1 MSGARH
7 VSSSSKMSS
16 ISFSQLKHLA
26 TDVYTKI
33 GPWASESI
41 YQNAMKYALIKAG
54 FAVES
59 ERDIPV
65 EYDGM
70 YVGTV
75 RADLV
80 VAKQLVIE
88 LKAVTG
94 ATTSTVETA
103 TMQCRHYL
111 QLTGISVGAVVV
123 FPQRDGQ
130 EVFCKEVTLADPE
143 SEVEESDAP
152 APVPAIAAAPFDNL
166 ASGASKKTRKPRA
179 PMTSE
184 AKAQM
189 MAKRAATIAAK
200 TVKV

>member
-1 MSGARH
+1 
-7 VSSSSKMSS
+7 MSS
-16 ISFSQLKHLA
+16 ISFSQLKQLA
-26 TDVYTKI
+26 ADVYTKI

-94 ATTSTVETA
+94 ATTSTVDTA

-111 QLTGISVGAVVV
+111 QLTGIAMGAVIV

-143 SEVEESDAP
+143 SEADEPDVPSPVIAP
-152 APVPAIAAAPFDNL
+152 NPFDDVF
-166 ASGASKKTRKPRA
+166 SGAPKKTRKPRG
-179 PMTSE
+179 PMSDE
-184 AKAQM
+184 AKAAM
-189 MAKRAATIAAK
+189 KAKRAATIAAK
-200 TVKV
+200 IAKV

>member
-1 MSGARH
+1 MAGSTYNIILL
-7 VSSSSKMSS
+7 STMSS
-16 ISFSQLKHLA
+16 ISFSQLKQLA
-26 TDVYTKI
+26 ADVYTKI

-41 YQNAMKYALIKAG
+41 YQNAMKYALAKAG

-80 VAKQLVIE
+80 VSKQMVVE
-88 LKAVTG
+88 LKAVAG

-111 QLTGISVGAVVV
+111 RLTGIAVGAVVV

-130 EVFCKEVTLADPE
+130 EVFCKEVTLTDTEPE
-143 SEVEESDAP
+143 AP
-152 APVPAIAAAPFDNL
+152 APVITANPFDDL
-166 ASGASKKTRKPRA
+166 AAEAPKKERKKRA
-179 PMTSE
+179 PMSDE
-184 AKAQM
+184 AKAAM
-189 MAKRAATIAAK
+189 KAKRDATVAAKKAATE
-200 TVKV
+200 

>member
-1 MSGARH
+1 
-7 VSSSSKMSS
+7 MSS
-16 ISFSQLKHLA
+16 ISFSQLKQLA
-26 TDVYTKI
+26 ADVYTKI

-94 ATTSTVETA
+94 ASTSTVDTA

-111 QLTGISVGAVVV
+111 QLTGIAVGAVVV
-123 FPQRDGQ
+123 FPQRVRQ
-130 EVFCKEVTLADPE
+130 EVFCKEVTLVDPE
-143 SEVEESDAP
+143 SEVDELDVPSPVIAP
-152 APVPAIAAAPFDNL
+152 NPFDEVVPS
-166 ASGASKKTRKPRA
+166 APKKACRPRG
-179 PMTSE
+179 PMSAE
-184 AKAQM
+184 AKEAM
-189 MAKRAATIAAK
+189 KAKRAATIAAK
-200 TVKV
+200 KAAKTANV